1 MAESAR
7 RIMAIRALRVRALAI
22 GVESSHREGTA
33 STWTFAKDY
42 LPGQFDATTEATGIN
57 RDLPLRFRRITDK
70 NAQVVLTLR
79 TGAVEVFGHF
89 LCVFYY
95 Y

>member
-1 MAESAR
+1 
-7 RIMAIRALRVRALAI
+7 MAIGALQVRALAI

-42 LPGQFDATTEATGIN
+42 HPGQFKATHYTMGIN
-57 RDLPLRFRRITDK
+57 RDLPLRFRRITDN

-79 TGAVEVFGHF
+79 AGAVEVFEHDEVYF
-89 LCVFYY
+89 LAYHRGCQGEY
-95 Y
+95 